1 MLILGSVGDI
11 RKKEDV
17 RRVFRGVDCVFHL
30 ASYGMSGKEMVDA
43 GRAVEVNIN
52 GTCNILDACHEH
64 GVTRLVYLSTYKVVF
79 GGDPIVN
86 GNEKLPYFPV
96 QDHVDAY
103 GRSKSIA
110 EQLVLKSN
118 GRQAK

>member
-1 MLILGSVGDI
+1 
-11 RKKEDV
+11 
-17 RRVFRGVDCVFHL
+17 
-30 ASYGMSGKEMVDA
+30 MSGKEMANA
-43 GRAVEVNIN
+43 GRADEVNIN
-52 GTCNILDACHEH
+52 GTSNVLDACHEH
-64 GVTRLVYLSTYKVVF
+64 GVRRLVYVSTYNVVF

-86 GNEKLPYFPV
+86 GSEKLPYFPIE
-96 QDHVDAY
+96 DHIDFY